1 MGRRGP
7 GALPQVEKREQYAR
21 LIAQG
26 YNNSEAC
33 RIAGINRRTGKR
45 WRHGRTITTRDGRK
59 LHYAA
64 VITTG
69 AVKREIS
76 PRYLSEDE
84 RVQIADLRQGGAGV
98 RAIAERLGRSPS
110 TISRELRRNRD
121 PGSGRYRPFTA
132 HKLAA
137 QRRARP
143 RAGKIARDEALRQFV
158 ADRLERRWSPQQISQ
173 ALRAEFP
180 GEAARHVAHETI
192 YQAVYR
198 PELGGLSRE
207 LPARALRTRRRRRR
221 PHRRPGERRPN
232 GITAMT
238 MIGQRP
244 AEAAGRT
251 QPGHWE
257 GDLITGASNRSA
269 IGTLVDRASRYTILL
284 HLPGRHTAEAVRDAL
299 IAALSALPAAAAP
312 LADLGSGQ
320 GDGAARRGHRRTG
333 HAGVLLR
340 EGQPVAAAVPTRHTM
355 GLLRQPTPGQRPAR
369 PQPGRPGGGG
379 GRARRRAAQDP
390 AGDPPAALAR
400 PVNQG
405 AVTPAAGGRPA
416 TTDGVPD
423 TRRRSP
429 ETARRTA
436 GDPAQA
442 WHGGGRRQHR
452 AVVGRQPRKASRA
465 PTSTWPTPTPCTRR
479 STTPSNGSNM
489 ASEPPRSARPG
500 RAAVA

>member
-7 GALPQVEKREQYAR
+7 GALPQAEKREQFAR

-26 YNNSEAC
+26 FNNSEAC
-33 RIAGINRRTGKR
+33 RIVGINRRTGKR

-69 AVKREIS
+69 AVRREIS

-98 RAIAERLGRSPS
+98 RVIAERLGRSPS

-137 QRRARP
+137 RRRARP
-143 RAGKIARDEALRQFV
+143 RAGKIARDEALRRFV
-158 ADRLERRWSPQQISQ
+158 QDRLEKRWSPQQVSR

-180 GEAARHVAHETI
+180 GEAARHVVHETI

-207 LPARALRTRRRRRR
+207 LPPRALRTGRRRRR

-244 AEAAGRT
+244 AEAAART

-269 IGTLVDRASRYTILL
+269 IGTLVDRASRFTILL

-299 IAALSALPAAAAP
+299 IAVMSSLPPQLRRSLTWDQGKEMALHAEVTAALGMLVYFCDKASPWQRP
-312 LADLGSGQ
+312 SNEN
-320 GDGAARRGHRRTG
+320 TN
-333 HAGVLLR
+333 
-340 EGQPVAAAVPTRHTM
+340 
-355 GLLRQPTPGQRPAR
+355 GLLRQYFPKGSDLRAHGPDDLAAVAAELNAR
-369 PQPGRPGGGG
+369 PRKTLGWD
-379 GRARRRAAQDP
+379 A
-390 AGDPPAALAR
+390 PAALLGLGTR
-400 PVNQG
+400 V
-405 AVTPAAGGRPA
+405 VTPAAGGRA
-416 TTDGVPD
+416 C
-423 TRRRSP
+423 
-429 ETARRTA
+429 
-436 GDPAQA
+436 
-442 WHGGGRRQHR
+442 HNGRRARH
-452 AVVGRQPRKASRA
+452 ATPQP
-465 PTSTWPTPTPCTRR
+465 
-479 STTPSNGSNM
+479 
-489 ASEPPRSARPG
+489 
-500 RAAVA
+500 